1 MTRRISPSGRYAH
14 TTTTAATA
22 ATARRISAC
31 AVSAAALVLVSA
43 CSVSGSAGGGGNG
56 GLQRLGA
63 ASPAPTDA
71 AGLAAKALKTGS
83 VPGATVTTPTGARA
97 PRAKDVAADKPCGPL
112 ARAVAGAA
120 LGSPKDTVVRRV
132 TGDGLTTTVTLSVY
146 EDEEKAT
153 AALTAL
159 SDAADAC
166 AHGFAFTL
174 SGAEHRVTA
183 AARELA
189 PQGADQAMGFGITQR
204 VGGADS
210 TDTPEK
216 IAVMRRGTTVAH
228 FTTTATEGTAGTG
241 ATKAAETPED
251 LAVPP
256 AVVEAQSV
264 ALA

>member
-1 MTRRISPSGRYAH
+1 MIRH
-14 TTTTAATA
+14 T
-22 ATARRISAC
+22 SAVHKITVC
-31 AVSAAALVLVSA
+31 AVSAAALTLASG
-43 CSVSGSAGGGGNG
+43 CSVSGSAGEGGNG

-71 AGLAAKALKTGS
+71 AGLTAKALKAGS
-83 VPGATVTTPTGARA
+83 VPGATVTAPTGTQA
-97 PRAKDVAADKPCGPL
+97 PRPKDVQSDKPCGPL

-120 LGSPKDTVVRRV
+120 LGTPEDTVVRRV
-132 TGDGLTTTVTLSVY
+132 TGGGLITTVTLSVY

-153 AALTAL
+153 VALTAL

-166 AHGFAFTL
+166 AHGFTL
-174 SGAEHRVTA
+174 KVSGKEHRVTV

-189 PQGADQAMGFGITQR
+189 PQGADQAMGFGVTQR
-204 VGGADS
+204 IGGTDG

-216 IAVMRRGTTVAH
+216 IAVMRRGTTVAL
-228 FTTTATEGTAGTG
+228 FTTTATEGAAGTE
-241 ATKAAETPED
+241 AAKAADSAKTPEG

>member
-1 MTRRISPSGRYAH
+1 MTRRTSAFGRYAH
-14 TTTTAATA
+14 GAAV
-22 ATARRISAC
+22 RRVTVC
-31 AVSAAALVLVSA
+31 AVSAAALILASG

-71 AGLAAKALKTGS
+71 AGLTAKALKTGS

-97 PRAKDVAADKPCGPL
+97 PRAKDVEADKPCGPL
-112 ARAVAGAA
+112 ARAVAGTA

-153 AALTAL
+153 TAMTAL

-166 AHGFAFTL
+166 AHGFTL
-174 SGAEHRVTA
+174 TVSGKEHRVTA

-204 VGGADS
+204 VGGADG

-216 IAVMRRGTTVAH
+216 IAVMRRGATIAL
-228 FTTTATEGTAGTG
+228 FTTTATEGAPGTE
-241 ATKAAETPED
+241 ATKAAEAPEG